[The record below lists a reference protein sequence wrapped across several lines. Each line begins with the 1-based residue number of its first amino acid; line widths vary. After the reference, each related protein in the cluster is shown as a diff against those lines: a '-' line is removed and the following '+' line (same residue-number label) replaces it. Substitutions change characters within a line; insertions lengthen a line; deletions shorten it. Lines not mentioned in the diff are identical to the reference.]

1 MAQPRSQRIG
11 RGFRQAGSLL
21 EKRVRTAGESRGFSV
36 AKVLTHWDEIVGP
49 NTAQVSRPVNVS
61 YGRKGI
67 GATLT
72 ILTTGAYG
80 PILQAQ
86 LPRIREKVNACYG
99 YNAIARIRIT
109 QTSPTGFGL
118 PQPTAGAQK
127 PRALR
132 TVSSDAVEATCE
144 VQDEGLRAALASL
157 GSQILK
163 HEKN

>member
-1 MAQPRSQRIG
+1 MAQSRSQRIR

-21 EKRVRTAGESRGFSV
+21 ESRVRTAGESRGFSV

-49 NTAQVSRPVNVS
+49 ATATVSRPVNVS

-80 PILQAQ
+80 PILQSQ
-86 LPRIREKVNACYG
+86 LPQIREKVNACYG

-118 PQPTAGAQK
+118 PYSSAEVQPAREL
-127 PRALR
+127 RA
-132 TVSSDAVEATCE
+132 VIPDAVEATCD

-163 HEKN
+163 HKTN

>member
-11 RGFRQAGSLL
+11 RGFRQAGRLL
-21 EKRVRTAGESRGFSV
+21 ESRVRTAGESRGFSV
-36 AKVLTHWDEIVGP
+36 ARVLTHWDEIVGP
-49 NTAQVSRPVNVS
+49 DTAKVSRPVNVS

-72 ILTTGAYG
+72 ILTTGSYG

-86 LPRIREKVNACYG
+86 LPQIREKVNACYG

-109 QTSPTGFGL
+109 QTSPTGFGP
-118 PQPTAGAQK
+118 PQPNAGEIK
-127 PRALR
+127 PRVLR
-132 TVSSDAVEATCE
+132 PCSPDATAATRD
-144 VQDEGLRAALASL
+144 VQDEGLRAALECL

-163 HEKN
+163 YNKN

>member
-1 MAQPRSQRIG
+1 MAQPRSQRFG

-21 EKRVRTAGESRGFSV
+21 EKRVRNAGESRGFSV
-36 AKVLTHWDEIVGP
+36 ARVLTHWDEIVGP
-49 NTAQVSRPVNVS
+49 DTAKVSRPVNVS

-86 LPRIREKVNACYG
+86 LPQIREKVNACYG
-99 YNAIARIRIT
+99 YNAIARVRIT

-118 PQPTAGAQK
+118 TQPTADAPK
-127 PRALR
+127 ARRLRAVNR
-132 TVSSDAVEATCE
+132 DAVEATCD

-163 HEKN
+163 QEKI